1 MFPPLHYRFWSVR
14 RCHCWRVRHDR
25 FQGRRGLPELGKVR
39 PWPTERLDSLECLF
53 HRLRRAEQRAIA
65 AKTSDNLQ
73 AERHT
78 FVIDAARY
86 GNRGIGGERDYIRKR
101 EPVIV
106 VVERLAIHF
115 REIKLRPREWRYWR
129 RRSEDNIVIAERLL
143 K

>member
-1 MFPPLHYRFWSVR
+1 M
-14 RCHCWRVRHDR
+14 
-25 FQGRRGLPELGKVR
+25 
-39 PWPTERLDSLECLF
+39 
-53 HRLRRAEQRAIA
+53 RRAEQRAIA

-143 K
+143 KAPENARFFDVCSCHVGKRHFRADFVVRAHVGSERAGILFVSVAIFRDVICGTDN